1 MKEEDIQEE
10 LNFSEYGIDSIL
22 AVNVI
27 NEINKRLNLTL
38 QTTILFDYYHVKLLT
53 GYISAE
59 YETIIASSL
68 ETERAKIRPA
78 LQEERPAEKPL
89 QTERKETGYQ
99 KPKQER
105 MPPSFA
111 KSDDS
116 GMFRVVIDRPGG
128 IEDLTIAR
136 SEVPETKDDEVQ
148 IAIRA
153 FSLNFGDL
161 LCVRGLY
168 PTMPPYPFTP
178 GFEASGVVI
187 KTGRHVTSVIPGDEV
202 IVGMGEEFG
211 SQANL
216 ITCKEH
222 QVYHKP
228 ARLTF
233 EEACA
238 LPTVAVTMIDAFRKA
253 GLKKAKNINSD
264 RDGRNGAD
272 RGANGPAYRRGN
284 ICHGRITEKIE
295 YLHSL
300 GVHNT
305 ICYLEEDFETEIM
318 RMTGGRGVDVVIN
331 TLAGD
336 AMQKE

>member
-1 MKEEDIQEE
+1 
-10 LNFSEYGIDSIL
+10 
-22 AVNVI
+22 
-27 NEINKRLNLTL
+27 
-38 QTTILFDYYHVKLLT
+38 
-53 GYISAE
+53 
-59 YETIIASSL
+59 
-68 ETERAKIRPA
+68 
-78 LQEERPAEKPL
+78 
-89 QTERKETGYQ
+89 
-99 KPKQER
+99 
-105 MPPSFA
+105 
-111 KSDDS
+111 DS

-148 IAIRA
+148 IAVRA

-187 KTGRHVTSVIPGDEV
+187 KAGRHVTSVIPGDEV

-253 GLKKAKNINSD
+253 GLKKGEKILIQTATGGTGLIAVQMA
-264 RDGRNGAD
+264 RHIGAEIYATA
-272 RGANGPAYRRGN
+272 GSQK
-284 ICHGRITEKIE
+284 KIE

-300 GVHNT
+300 GVRNT

-336 AMQKE
+336 AMQKGMNCLAPGGRYIEIAMTALKSAKSVDLSVL